1 MNKEFT
7 DFENK
12 LIGRVKAAAER
23 LDSVDRIEDLSPKI
37 TIRRVKLSL
46 EPRKVKPEEVKN
58 IRHDFH
64 VSQAVFAKLIGVSKR
79 TLEKWEQGKSEV
91 PGPAAVLLGD
101 MIANPDHWKSKF
113 SNMMVRTKQRS

>member
-1 MNKEFT
+1 MNKKFT

-23 LDSVDRIEDLSPKI
+23 LDCVDRIEDLSPKI

-58 IRHDFH
+58 VRDDFH

-79 TLEKWEQGKSEV
+79 TLEKWEQGKSQV

-101 MIANPDHWKSKF
+101 MIVNPDHWKSKF
-113 SNMMVRTKQRS
+113 SNMMVRTK